1 MFTVTRVSD
10 SRINLTIKG
19 KITGPEMASGLTELL
34 ALSEGFE
41 KGVMLYRIE
50 GFKWPAFNALMAE
63 AIRIPKLFGL
73 LKRFGKIAL
82 VSDKA
87 WVRRAAA
94 IEGAFFNTTSVAV
107 SLEYDPDADFQ
118 SAAVIAKNIVSGIAG
133 HPSAKGKLFNLN
145 IPTQATHSPSELKIV
160 PMGLAQYGNR
170 YEKRQDPG
178 GRDYY
183 WALWEEPAEPPPE
196 MTDIT
201 ELRKGNVT
209 LSSLQ
214 FDMTN
219 HPLTDDM
226 KNWGLMT

>member
-10 SRINLTIKG
+10 SRINLTIQS

-82 VSDKA
+82 ISDKA

-94 IEGAFFNTTSVAV
+94 IEGAVIPKMKIKTFKPEKA
-107 SLEYDPDADFQ
+107 DA
-118 SAAVIAKNIVSGIAG
+118 AEAWLAG
-133 HPSAKGKLFNLN
+133 DKA
-145 IPTQATHSPSELKIV
+145 
-160 PMGLAQYGNR
+160 
-170 YEKRQDPG
+170 
-178 GRDYY
+178 
-183 WALWEEPAEPPPE
+183 
-196 MTDIT
+196 
-201 ELRKGNVT
+201 
-209 LSSLQ
+209 
-214 FDMTN
+214 
-219 HPLTDDM
+219 
-226 KNWGLMT
+226 